1 MWLTKLKIAI
11 AEKNP
16 DALTALLE
24 DIPKLT
30 APKDIETAIYL
41 LREASEFMHTLKDET
56 ELSMHK
62 IKKNLAFL
70 RSTEVP
76 LSGKLDITS

>member
-11 AEKNP
+11 VEKNP
-16 DALTALLE
+16 VALSELLD
-24 DIPKLT
+24 DIPKFT
-30 APKDIETAIYL
+30 KPQDIETAVYL
-41 LREASEFMHTLKDET
+41 LREASELMYTLQDET
-56 ELSMHK
+56 ELSMNK

-76 LSGKLDITS
+76 RSGKLDIKS